1 MVKIFMKNKC
11 RILVGIMLLFL
22 TSCKTETVSDDEY
35 EVLNLFVNQILEP
48 KVVEIESS
56 KNYGKL
62 FSDKMSLEEEFN
74 KIDSIKKYTA
84 FTYELSDS
92 LFQINTK
99 NKIQHKLIWEL
110 IYGPDKEIYKGLPLD
125 FSRLKLQKNYNR
137 IPRYT
142 PETKNFLGKFKISR
156 IVFSKRHERAYFEYH
171 KSDSTSLDKFEINY
185 IVAAKEQ
192 GVWKVK
198 QWSGYSTK

>member
-1 MVKIFMKNKC
+1 MKNKC

-92 LFQINTK
+92 LFQINT
-99 NKIQHKLIWEL
+99 NNEIQHKLIWEL

-125 FSRLKLQKNYNR
+125 FSRLKLPTLVR
-137 IPRYT
+137 A
-142 PETKNFLGKFKISR
+142 SR
-156 IVFSKRHERAYFEYH
+156 SYP
-171 KSDSTSLDKFEINY
+171 
-185 IVAAKEQ
+185 
-192 GVWKVK
+192 
-198 QWSGYSTK
+198 

>member
-1 MVKIFMKNKC
+1 MKNKS
-11 RILVGIMLLFL
+11 RIIVGIMLLFL

-92 LFQINTK
+92 LFQINT
-99 NKIQHKLIWEL
+99 NNEIQHKLIWEL

-125 FSRLKLQKNYNR
+125 FSRLKLPPLVR
-137 IPRYT
+137 A
-142 PETKNFLGKFKISR
+142 SR
-156 IVFSKRHERAYFEYH
+156 SYP
-171 KSDSTSLDKFEINY
+171 
-185 IVAAKEQ
+185 
-192 GVWKVK
+192 
-198 QWSGYSTK
+198 

>member
-1 MVKIFMKNKC
+1 MKNKF

-22 TSCKTETVSDDEY
+22 ISCKTETVSDDEY
-35 EVLNLFVNQILEP
+35 EVLNLYVNQILEP
-48 KVVEIESS
+48 TIDDIQYS
-56 KNYGKL
+56 KNFEKI
-62 FSDKMSLEEEFN
+62 FSKNLISKEELN
-74 KIDSIKKYTA
+74 KIDSIKKYTP

-92 LFQINTK
+92 LFQINTN

-125 FSRLKLQKNYNR
+125 FSRLKFQKNYNR

-198 QWSGYSTK
+198 QWSGYSIE

>member
-1 MVKIFMKNKC
+1 MKNKF

-35 EVLNLFVNQILEP
+35 EVLNLYVNQILEP
-48 KVVEIESS
+48 TIDDIQYS
-56 KNYGKL
+56 KNFEKI
-62 FSDKMSLEEEFN
+62 FSKNLTSKEELN
-74 KIDSIKKYTA
+74 KIDSIKKYTP

-125 FSRLKLQKNYNR
+125 FSRLKFQKNYNR

-198 QWSGYSTK
+198 RWSGYSIE

>member
-1 MVKIFMKNKC
+1 MKNKC

-22 TSCKTETVSDDEY
+22 TSCKTETVSKDEY
-35 EVLNLFVNQILEP
+35 EVLNLYVNQILEP
-48 KVVEIESS
+48 TIDDIQYS
-56 KNYGKL
+56 KNFEKI
-62 FSDKMSLEEEFN
+62 FSKNLTSKEELN
-74 KIDSIKKYTA
+74 KIDSIKKNTP

-92 LFQINTK
+92 LFQINTN

-142 PETKNFLGKFKISR
+142 SETKNFLGKFKISR

>member
-1 MVKIFMKNKC
+1 MKNKC
-11 RILVGIMLLFL
+11 RIIVGIMLLFL

-35 EVLNLFVNQILEP
+35 EVLNLYVNQILEP
-48 KVVEIESS
+48 TIDDIQYS
-56 KNYGKL
+56 KNFEKI
-62 FSDKMSLEEEFN
+62 FSKNLTSKEELN
-74 KIDSIKKYTA
+74 KIDSIKKYTP

-92 LFQINTK
+92 LFQINTN

-125 FSRLKLQKNYNR
+125 FSRLKFQKNYNR

-171 KSDSTSLDKFEINY
+171 KSDSTPAGASVSLVPITIKN
-185 IVAAKEQ
+185 EQ
-192 GVWKVK
+192 KI
-198 QWSGYSTK
+198 

>member
-1 MVKIFMKNKC
+1 MKNKS
-11 RILVGIMLLFL
+11 RIIVGIMLLFL

-92 LFQINTK
+92 LFQINTN

-125 FSRLKLQKNYNR
+125 FSRLKFQKNYNR

>member
-1 MVKIFMKNKC
+1 MKNKC

-74 KIDSIKKYTA
+74 KIDSIKILLLLTSYLTVC
-84 FTYELSDS
+84 F
-92 LFQINTK
+92 
-99 NKIQHKLIWEL
+99 KLIR
-110 IYGPDKEIYKGLPLD
+110 IIR
-125 FSRLKLQKNYNR
+125 FSTN
-137 IPRYT
+137 
-142 PETKNFLGKFKISR
+142 
-156 IVFSKRHERAYFEYH
+156 
-171 KSDSTSLDKFEINY
+171 
-185 IVAAKEQ
+185 
-192 GVWKVK
+192 
-198 QWSGYSTK
+198 

>member
-1 MVKIFMKNKC
+1 MKNKF

-99 NKIQHKLIWEL
+99 NKIQHKLIWE
-110 IYGPDKEIYKGLPLD
+110 
-125 FSRLKLQKNYNR
+125 
-137 IPRYT
+137 
-142 PETKNFLGKFKISR
+142 
-156 IVFSKRHERAYFEYH
+156 
-171 KSDSTSLDKFEINY
+171 
-185 IVAAKEQ
+185 
-192 GVWKVK
+192 
-198 QWSGYSTK
+198 

>member
-1 MVKIFMKNKC
+1 MVKIFMKNKF

-137 IPRYT
+137 IQRYT
-142 PETKNFLGKFKISR
+142 P
-156 IVFSKRHERAYFEYH
+156 
-171 KSDSTSLDKFEINY
+171 
-185 IVAAKEQ
+185 
-192 GVWKVK
+192 
-198 QWSGYSTK
+198 

>member
-1 MVKIFMKNKC
+1 MKNKC
-11 RILVGIMLLFL
+11 RIIVGIMLLFL
-22 TSCKTETVSDDEY
+22 ISCKTETVSDDEY
-35 EVLNLFVNQILEP
+35 EVLNLYVNQILEP
-48 KVVEIESS
+48 TIDDIQYS
-56 KNYGKL
+56 KNFEKI
-62 FSDKMSLEEEFN
+62 FSKNLTSKEELN
-74 KIDSIKKYTA
+74 KIDSIKKYTP

-92 LFQINTK
+92 LFQINTN

-125 FSRLKLQKNYNR
+125 FSRLKFQKNYNR

-171 KSDSTSLDKFEINY
+171 KSDSTSLDKFEIDY
-185 IVAAKEQ
+185 IIAAKEQ

>member
-1 MVKIFMKNKC
+1 MKNKF

-35 EVLNLFVNQILEP
+35 EVLNLYVNQILEP
-48 KVVEIESS
+48 TIDDIQYS
-56 KNYGKL
+56 KNFEKI
-62 FSDKMSLEEEFN
+62 FSKNLTSKEELN
-74 KIDSIKKYTA
+74 KIDSIKKYTP

-92 LFQINTK
+92 LFQINTN

-142 PETKNFLGKFKISR
+142 SETKNFLGKFKISR

>member
-1 MVKIFMKNKC
+1 MKNKC

-35 EVLNLFVNQILEP
+35 EVLNLYVNQILEP
-48 KVVEIESS
+48 TIDDIQYS
-56 KNYGKL
+56 KNFEKI
-62 FSDKMSLEEEFN
+62 FSKNLTSKEELN

-142 PETKNFLGKFKISR
+142 SETKNFLGKFKISR

-198 QWSGYSTK
+198 QWSGYSIE

>member
-1 MVKIFMKNKC
+1 MVKFFIKNKF

-22 TSCKTETVSDDEY
+22 TSCKTETVSEDEY

-92 LFQINTK
+92 LFQINT
-99 NKIQHKLIWEL
+99 NNEIQHKLIWEL

-125 FSRLKLQKNYNR
+125 FSRLKLPTLVR
-137 IPRYT
+137 A
-142 PETKNFLGKFKISR
+142 SR
-156 IVFSKRHERAYFEYH
+156 SYP
-171 KSDSTSLDKFEINY
+171 
-185 IVAAKEQ
+185 
-192 GVWKVK
+192 
-198 QWSGYSTK
+198 

>member
-1 MVKIFMKNKC
+1 MKNKC
-11 RILVGIMLLFL
+11 RIIVGIILLFL
-22 TSCKTETVSDDEY
+22 ISCKTETVSKDEY
-35 EVLNLFVNQILEP
+35 EVLNLYVNQILEP
-48 KVVEIESS
+48 TIDDIQYS
-56 KNYGKL
+56 KNFEKI
-62 FSDKMSLEEEFN
+62 FSKNLTSKEELN
-74 KIDSIKKYTA
+74 KIDSIKKNTP

-92 LFQINTK
+92 LFQINTN

-185 IVAAKEQ
+185 IVATKEQ

>member
-1 MVKIFMKNKC
+1 MKNKF

-35 EVLNLFVNQILEP
+35 EVLNLYVNQILEP
-48 KVVEIESS
+48 TIDDIQYS
-56 KNYGKL
+56 KNFEKI
-62 FSDKMSLEEEFN
+62 FSKNLTSKEELN
-74 KIDSIKKYTA
+74 KIDSIKKYTP
-84 FTYELSDS
+84 FTYEFSDS
-92 LFQINTK
+92 LFQINTN

-125 FSRLKLQKNYNR
+125 FSRLKFQKNYNR

-198 QWSGYSTK
+198 RWSGYSIE

>member
-1 MVKIFMKNKC
+1 MKNKS
-11 RILVGIMLLFL
+11 RIIVGIMLLFL

-35 EVLNLFVNQILEP
+35 EVLNLYVNQILEP
-48 KVVEIESS
+48 TIDDIQYS
-56 KNYGKL
+56 KNFEKI
-62 FSDKMSLEEEFN
+62 FSKNLTSKEELN
-74 KIDSIKKYTA
+74 KIDSIKKYTP

-142 PETKNFLGKFKISR
+142 SETKNFLGKFKISR

-198 QWSGYSTK
+198 QWSGYSIE

>member
-1 MVKIFMKNKC
+1 MKNKC

-22 TSCKTETVSDDEY
+22 ISCKTETVSDDEY
-35 EVLNLFVNQILEP
+35 EVLNLFINQILEP

-56 KNYGKL
+56 NNYGKL
-62 FSDKMSLEEEFN
+62 FSDKMSLEEELN
-74 KIDSIKKYTA
+74 KIDSIKKYTP

-92 LFQINTK
+92 LFQIDTN
-99 NKIQHKLIWEL
+99 NKIQHKLVWEL
-110 IYGPDKEIYKGLPLD
+110 IYGPDKEMYKGLPLD

-137 IPRYT
+137 IPHYT
-142 PETKNFLGKFKISR
+142 PTTKNFLGKFKISR

-185 IVAAKEQ
+185 IVAEKKQ
-192 GVWKVK
+192 GVWKAK
-198 QWSGYSTK
+198 RWSGYSTK

>member
-1 MVKIFMKNKC
+1 MKNKC
-11 RILVGIMLLFL
+11 RILVGIILLL
-22 TSCKTETVSDDEY
+22 LISCKTETVSDDEY
-35 EVLNLFVNQILEP
+35 EVLNLFINQILEP

-56 KNYGKL
+56 NNYGKL
-62 FSDKMSLEEEFN
+62 FSDKMSLENEFN
-74 KIDSIKKYTA
+74 KIDSIKKYTP

-92 LFQINTK
+92 LFQIDTN
-99 NKIQHKLIWEL
+99 NKIQHKLVWEL
-110 IYGPDKEIYKGLPLD
+110 IYGPDKEIYKSLLLD

-137 IPRYT
+137 IPHYT

-185 IVAAKEQ
+185 IVAEKEQ
-192 GVWKVK
+192 GVWKAK
-198 QWSGYSTK
+198 RWSGYSTK

>member
-1 MVKIFMKNKC
+1 MKNKF

-92 LFQINTK
+92 LFQINTN

-125 FSRLKLQKNYNR
+125 LCPARLRFGLVWPQR
-137 IPRYT
+137 CC
-142 PETKNFLGKFKISR
+142 
-156 IVFSKRHERAYFEYH
+156 
-171 KSDSTSLDKFEINY
+171 
-185 IVAAKEQ
+185 AAIF
-192 GVWKVK
+192 
-198 QWSGYSTK
+198 

>member
-1 MVKIFMKNKC
+1 MVKFFIKNKF

-35 EVLNLFVNQILEP
+35 EVLNLYVNQILEP
-48 KVVEIESS
+48 TIDDIQYS
-56 KNYGKL
+56 KNFEKI
-62 FSDKMSLEEEFN
+62 FSKNLTSKEELN
-74 KIDSIKKYTA
+74 KIDSIKKYTP

-92 LFQINTK
+92 LFQINTN

-125 FSRLKLQKNYNR
+125 FSRLKFQKNYNR

-185 IVAAKEQ
+185 IIAAKEQ

-198 QWSGYSTK
+198 QWSGYSN

>member
-1 MVKIFMKNKC
+1 MKNKC
-11 RILVGIMLLFL
+11 RIIVGIMLLFL
-22 TSCKTETVSDDEY
+22 ISCKTETVSDDEY
-35 EVLNLFVNQILEP
+35 EVLNLFVNQILEH
-48 KVVEIESS
+48 EIDEFDDIQYS
-56 KNYGKL
+56 KNFEKV
-62 FSDKMSLEEEFN
+62 FSDKMSLEEESN

-92 LFQINTK
+92 LFQINTN

-125 FSRLKLQKNYNR
+125 FSRLKFQKNYNR

-142 PETKNFLGKFKISR
+142 SETKNFLGKFKISR

-198 QWSGYSTK
+198 RWSGYSTK

>member
-1 MVKIFMKNKC
+1 MKNKC

-22 TSCKTETVSDDEY
+22 ISCKTETVSDDEY
-35 EVLNLFVNQILEP
+35 EVLNLYVNQILEP
-48 KVVEIESS
+48 TIDDIQYS
-56 KNYGKL
+56 KNFEKI
-62 FSDKMSLEEEFN
+62 FSKNLTSKEELN
-74 KIDSIKKYTA
+74 KIDSIKKYTP

-92 LFQINTK
+92 LFQINTN
-99 NKIQHKLIWEL
+99 NKIQHNLIWEL

-125 FSRLKLQKNYNR
+125 FSRLKFQKNYNR

-198 QWSGYSTK
+198 RWSGYSTK

>member
-1 MVKIFMKNKC
+1 MLIFLKKIKIVSIC
-11 RILVGIMLLFL
+11 ILVFQSILLFSQYYTTGYFPSL
-22 TSCKTETVSDDEY
+22 
-35 EVLNLFVNQILEP
+35 
-48 KVVEIESS
+48 
-56 KNYGKL
+56 KN
-62 FSDKMSLEEEFN
+62 
-74 KIDSIKKYTA
+74 
-84 FTYELSDS
+84 
-92 LFQINTK
+92 
-99 NKIQHKLIWEL
+99 
-110 IYGPDKEIYKGLPLD
+110 IYMNEGNGEYKGLPLD

-137 IPRYT
+137 IQRYT

-198 QWSGYSTK
+198 RWSGYSTK

>member
-1 MVKIFMKNKC
+1 MKNKC

-35 EVLNLFVNQILEP
+35 EVLNLYVNQILEP
-48 KVVEIESS
+48 TIDDIQYS
-56 KNYGKL
+56 KNFEKI
-62 FSDKMSLEEEFN
+62 FSKNLTSKEELN
-74 KIDSIKKYTA
+74 KIDSIKKYTP

-92 LFQINTK
+92 LFQINTN

-125 FSRLKLQKNYNR
+125 FSRLKFQKNYNR

-185 IVAAKEQ
+185 IIAAKEQ

-198 QWSGYSTK
+198 QWSGYSN

>member
-1 MVKIFMKNKC
+1 MKNKF

-35 EVLNLFVNQILEP
+35 EVLNLYVNQILEP
-48 KVVEIESS
+48 TIDDIQYS
-56 KNYGKL
+56 KNFEKI
-62 FSDKMSLEEEFN
+62 FSKNLTSKEELN
-74 KIDSIKKYTA
+74 KIDSIKKYTP

-137 IPRYT
+137 IQRYT

-198 QWSGYSTK
+198 QWSGYSIE

>member
-92 LFQINTK
+92 LFQINT
-99 NKIQHKLIWEL
+99 NNEIQHKLIWEL

-125 FSRLKLQKNYNR
+125 FSRLKLPTLVR
-137 IPRYT
+137 A
-142 PETKNFLGKFKISR
+142 SR
-156 IVFSKRHERAYFEYH
+156 SYP
-171 KSDSTSLDKFEINY
+171 
-185 IVAAKEQ
+185 
-192 GVWKVK
+192 
-198 QWSGYSTK
+198 

>member
-1 MVKIFMKNKC
+1 
-11 RILVGIMLLFL
+11 MLLFL

-35 EVLNLFVNQILEP
+35 EVLNLYVNQILEP
-48 KVVEIESS
+48 TIDDIQYS
-56 KNYGKL
+56 KNFEKI
-62 FSDKMSLEEEFN
+62 FSKNLTSKEELN
-74 KIDSIKKYTA
+74 KIDSIKKYTP

-92 LFQINTK
+92 LFQINTN

-125 FSRLKLQKNYNR
+125 FSRLKFQKNYNR

-198 QWSGYSTK
+198 RWSGYSTK